1 MTFLSKKNAVLF
13 LVFCIVVGLLVYFL
27 FLNKKGS
34 TSLPAKT
41 SSPLGYNDTA
51 GAVKDCK
58 KESVV
63 VKDTL
68 PEYVPAGSSILPID
82 NAEAK
87 GFKIG
92 QKIKIGHGPFT
103 EVRIIVGFGSINL
116 NLPTKYEHRLNETVV
131 ASDDSD
137 FNELCGGADCVL
149 FDLCPRDCLSW
160 EPKR

>member
-34 TSLPAKT
+34 TSLPAET

-51 GAVKDCK
+51 AVKHG
-58 KESVV
+58 KEGSVV
-63 VKDTL
+63 IKDTL
-68 PEYVPAGSSILPID
+68 PEYVPAGSSILPIE

-116 NLPTKYEHRLNETVV
+116 NLPTTYEHRRNETVV

-137 FNELCGGADCVL
+137 FNELCGGAQCVL
-149 FDLCPRDCLSW
+149 FGLCSRDCLSW
-160 EPKR
+160 ETNR